1 MSAAITIADE
11 AVDLEIRIESVGISN
26 AELDKSTR
34 QLASELRRL
43 PHESVGILS
52 DQVPKPDAY
61 ATPLATEG
69 AVAMSVRATI
79 LPRVL
84 ELLQTGPLARD
95 GRRVKV
101 KGPHGVDLDCAGPIS
116 REIVDAWLNGVV
128 KKSRIPAQADPGMS
142 IEEMKDFVRKHFD
155 DFINGKNSEAALRN
169 FSADFLDHDGATGES
184 IGPEP
189 AKLMIEGLFQQYP
202 DLHVTVEDILEAR
215 ETR

>member
-1 MSAAITIADE
+1 
-11 AVDLEIRIESVGISN
+11 
-26 AELDKSTR
+26 
-34 QLASELRRL
+34 
-43 PHESVGILS
+43 
-52 DQVPKPDAY
+52 
-61 ATPLATEG
+61 
-69 AVAMSVRATI
+69 MSVRATI

-84 ELLQTGPLARD
+84 ELLQTGPLARN

-101 KGPHGVDLDCAGPIS
+101 KGPHGIELDCAGPIS

-128 KKSRIPAQADPGMS
+128 KKSRIPAQADQGMS

-155 DFINGKNSEAALRN
+155 DFINRKNSEAALRN

-202 DLHVTVEDILEAR
+202 DLHVTVEDILGEGDKIMVRNTWRAIEASTGKR
-215 ETR
+215 IEFRGFVLWRFAHGKIIERWATITPPSEVAQSVRAGDEVEKRD